1 MPENPNPQGKGLV
14 TLLEQWE
21 SVRPAIAE
29 PKNPRT
35 LLNDYVVSLL
45 VLSAQFKFKPVVGND
60 YHLYRS
66 AGTWRLSLIAP
77 WEWTHTQPD
86 AYVGSCILRTD
97 MTWSL
102 STAADLECQPGVL
115 EDLAEFVR
123 NFSDSLAK
131 QDSLEA
137 GLPFYVPQLPFYQRL
152 LATGLASSISKT
164 AEISGL
170 AGRDA
175 EFWLNGPVEDRRAM
189 IEYRR

>member
-45 VLSAQFKFKPVVGND
+45 VLSAEFKFKPVVGND

-77 WEWTHTQPD
+77 SEWTHTQPD

-97 MTWSL
+97 MTWRL
-102 STAADLECQPGVL
+102 VPAADLDCQPGLL
-115 EDLAEFVR
+115 EDLAGFVR
-123 NFSDSLAK
+123 DFSDALESH
-131 QDSLEA
+131 DSLEA
-137 GLPFYVPQLPFYQRL
+137 GLPYYVPQLPFYQRL

-170 AGRDA
+170 SGRDA
-175 EFWLNGPVEDRRAM
+175 KFWLNAPVEPGRPVIGALL
-189 IEYRR
+189 